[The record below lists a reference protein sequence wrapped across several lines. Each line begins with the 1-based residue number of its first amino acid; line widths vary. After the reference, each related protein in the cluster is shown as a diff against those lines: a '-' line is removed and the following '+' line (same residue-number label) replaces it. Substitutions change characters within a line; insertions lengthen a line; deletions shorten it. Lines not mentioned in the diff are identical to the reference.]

1 MGFYAVANGRTK
13 GIFTDWNSCLESV
26 KGYRNALYKKFDS
39 EEEAKIYIEIHNI
52 ISENPPIEVLTRTPS
67 EEFVPDY
74 YVYTDGACSN
84 NGKKDAC
91 AGIGLFFD
99 LNDPN
104 NVSRRIEGKQTN
116 NTAELSALIEA
127 YYIIEDDILNG
138 KKVAIVSD
146 SEYALKCVSTYGKK
160 CEEKNWTNEMP
171 NKELVKM
178 AYQIYKD
185 IPNIR
190 FIHVKAHTNNEDMYS
205 VGNAHAD
212 SLANQALGLER
223 CPYNKT
229 KIYVNV
235 PYSEKE
241 EIKKLGGLWDSNM
254 KKWFIY
260 ENNENKNEISAMYSE
275 K

>member
-1 MGFYAVANGRTK
+1 MEIKRTLHNTNSMGFYAVANGRIK

-39 EEEAKIYIEIHNI
+39 EEEAKIYIELNNI
-52 ISENPPIEVLTRTPS
+52 ISENPPIEVATTIPPPP

-91 AGIGLFFD
+91 AGIGLFFG
-99 LNDPN
+99 LNDPR

-116 NTAELSALIEA
+116 NIAELTALIEA
-127 YYIIEDDILNG
+127 YYIIEEDILNG

-160 CEEKNWTNEMP
+160 CEEKNWTTIMP
-171 NKELVKM
+171 NKELVKR
-178 AYQIYKD
+178 AYQIYKNS
-185 IPNIR
+185 PNIR
-190 FIHVKAHTNNEDMYS
+190 VIHVKAHTNNEDMYS

-212 SLANQALGLER
+212 SLANQALELESII
-223 CPYNKT
+223 KS
-229 KIYVNV
+229 KD
-235 PYSEKE
+235 EKR
-241 EIKKLGGLWDSNM
+241 
-254 KKWFIY
+254 
-260 ENNENKNEISAMYSE
+260 
-275 K
+275 